1 MAREVK
7 MPNIELHGFNVESI
21 EMKKKIFDLFKEDK
35 VKDEIVVTIYQ
46 DAVYD
51 KNNKSQPFIRLV
63 STVSENLSMIKA
75 RLMTL
80 KVDLEEM
87 FLNNFHP
94 KK

>member
-1 MAREVK
+1 MA
-7 MPNIELHGFNVESI
+7 NIELHGFNVESI
-21 EMKKKIFDLFKEDK
+21 EMKKKVFDLFNDKEDK

-51 KNNKSQPFIRLV
+51 KDNKSQPFIRLV

-87 FLNNFHP
+87 FLNDFQP
-94 KK
+94 KT